1 MCVPVGVLSRAQRRR
16 HPSGLYRGGSTR
28 APALPAGVPAVRR
41 VGAPQAPSARPRGA
55 PRSAPAVH
63 NEEAHR
69 AVALRVKWWT
79 VIQALSTDDAAP
91 IRAGAQRHTEVA
103 SVILPRGRRV
113 AAEQGQVLAHAELLE
128 PSHHCVGAGA
138 SRAPQSGLMMCRSGL
153 HEVGISRG
161 LVGSVLRRPAS
172 CCLPKLRAHAPR
184 GAQD

>member
-1 MCVPVGVLSRAQRRR
+1 MKARTHKRGWQQKRSLSPRRSQRSSLSCCTPSEPFLLLHVRPRGRSVTRAEAA

-28 APALPAGVPAVRR
+28 APALPAGVPAIRR

-91 IRAGAQRHTEVA
+91 IRAGVQPAVK
-103 SVILPRGRRV
+103 SLPSFCRV
-113 AAEQGQVLAHAELLE
+113 AGAWPPSKARCSRTRSCWSPHTTVWGRGPAERLR
-128 PSHHCVGAGA
+128 VG
-138 SRAPQSGLMMCRSGL
+138 
-153 HEVGISRG
+153 
-161 LVGSVLRRPAS
+161 
-172 CCLPKLRAHAPR
+172 
-184 GAQD
+184 